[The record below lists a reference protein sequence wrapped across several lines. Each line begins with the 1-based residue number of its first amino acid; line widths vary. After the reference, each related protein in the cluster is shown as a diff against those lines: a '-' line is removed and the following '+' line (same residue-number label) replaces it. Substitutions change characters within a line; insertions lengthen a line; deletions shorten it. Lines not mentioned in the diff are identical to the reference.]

1 MQWLTRYFDSL
12 IAPLFKTDDLGR
24 SLYFPAGVWSKG
36 RLLADTVAADRIRMK
51 IRRAYMAFFIGV
63 IPPLAIASPWLTGPR
78 WALIIAV
85 SVIAGLALNAYFF
98 LLARGLPVT
107 DDTLTLGEAYRNQAS
122 ARARLGHDARH
133 RHRLTGV
140 RFDAVCNLRGG
151 QRSLVRPWRRR
162 AVRRHANPVPVS
174 TPPAAPISSMTWTCA
189 MTGADACICPYL
201 ATACATYT
209 TPLSLS
215 LPISASVIPSKPL

>member
-122 ARARLGHDARH
+122 ALGRGWVMTLAIGTGLLAFGSMLCAIFAAGNDRWFGLGGAVLFGAM
-133 RHRLTGV
+133 LTLLLYQ
-140 RFDAVCNLRGG
+140 LR
-151 QRSLVRPWRRR
+151 QLRRSQ
-162 AVRRHANPVPVS
+162 A
-174 TPPAAPISSMTWTCA
+174 
-189 MTGADACICPYL
+189 
-201 ATACATYT
+201 
-209 TPLSLS
+209 
-215 LPISASVIPSKPL
+215 